1 MMASGVAGY
10 KCMGWYTERAI
21 EQRKRAYMDVYHRNS
36 NNSNNNNGVVV
47 EGDKGSNGNNRL
59 VSLARKMT
67 HRIVV
72 DNDVAMTSPGS
83 QLETNKLQRQVTK
96 FW

>member
-1 MMASGVAGY
+1 
-10 KCMGWYTERAI
+10 MGWYTERAI